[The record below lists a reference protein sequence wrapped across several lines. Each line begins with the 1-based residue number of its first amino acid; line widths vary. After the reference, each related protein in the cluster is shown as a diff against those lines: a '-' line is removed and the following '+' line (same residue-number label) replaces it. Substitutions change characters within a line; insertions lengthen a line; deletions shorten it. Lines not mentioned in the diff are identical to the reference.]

1 VELHLP
7 GDCRRAAADD
17 AAAICK
23 ADVVTM
29 SDDEHELRALEQEL
43 AHAWPRRERSTIE
56 RILARDWAVT
66 TPDGAT
72 ASRAAVLGA
81 TFDANI
87 RFVEEMTTDDDGVT
101 VTRFDTAAV
110 VRGVPSQQWHRPE
123 RVRRIRSDL
132 LTSSSNARECGR
144 WWLLTRRASCHR
156 TADRTSSCQ

>member
-1 VELHLP
+1 
-7 GDCRRAAADD
+7 
-17 AAAICK
+17 
-23 ADVVTM
+23 M

-110 VRGVPSQQWHRPE
+110 VRGRTVATVASAGTRQTNTVRFTDFFIKREGVWQMVATHQTSVVP
-123 RVRRIRSDL
+123 
-132 LTSSSNARECGR
+132 
-144 WWLLTRRASCHR
+144 
-156 TADRTSSCQ
+156 